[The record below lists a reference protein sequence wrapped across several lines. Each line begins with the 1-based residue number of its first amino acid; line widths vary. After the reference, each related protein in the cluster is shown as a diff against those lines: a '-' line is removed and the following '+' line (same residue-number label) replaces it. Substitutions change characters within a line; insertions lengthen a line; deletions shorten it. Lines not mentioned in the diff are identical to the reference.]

1 MAYLR
6 TWLFQWFLF
15 CFLVHCGAHD
25 LGHVQ
30 HWTHTADKVELGEDA
45 VNSLDGHVN
54 VLVRRPDCVRPHLQP
69 HQAED
74 M

>member
-1 MAYLR
+1 MQFTPISAKGLAFWLLR
-6 TWLFQWFLF
+6 E
-15 CFLVHCGAHD
+15 D
-25 LGHVQ
+25 ER
-30 HWTHTADKVELGEDA
+30 THPAGEVELGEDA
-45 VNSLDGHVN
+45 VGGLDGPVD